1 VDDHAVV
8 RRGIATLLVGEPDLE
23 VVGEAADGK
32 MAIELTRDVAPDV
45 ILMDISM
52 PVMNGI
58 EATSAIHAEFP
69 AARVIGL
76 SALDAAEQS
85 DAMRAA
91 GAVVCVNKI
100 DSAEALLAAI
110 RGGGAPT
117 T

>member
-1 VDDHAVV
+1 MLA
-8 RRGIATLLVGEPDLE
+8 GEPDLE

-32 MAIELTRDVAPDV
+32 MAIELARDVAPDV
-45 ILMDISM
+45 ILMDINM

-58 EATSAIHAEFP
+58 EATRAIHAEFP
-69 AARVIGL
+69 MARVVGL

-91 GAVVCVNKI
+91 GAVACLSKI

-110 RGGGAPT
+110 RAGDAPT